1 MAAYDISII
10 GAGPG
15 GYVAAIR
22 AAQLGAKVCIIE
34 KDNLGGVC
42 LNKGCIPT
50 KALLK
55 SASVV
60 SQIKKAA
67 DFGIDIDAY
76 RINFPKIL
84 SRKEE
89 IVERSNKGIKL
100 LLESKKI
107 ELIKGKAK
115 IINPGQIEITSSEP
129 QTTDTKIESK
139 NIIIA
144 TGSRPLELATLKF
157 DHKKILSSDA
167 ILNISEIPQSLLI
180 VGAGAIGC
188 EFASLF
194 NELGTQITIVEMVDQ
209 ILPNQDREIAKRLT
223 GIFKKQGIKI
233 LTKTKVERAEEDG
246 DKLSVM
252 FSDVISENP
261 GGKTHVSPG
270 ASRPDIPDGIKVEK
284 VLVCA
289 GRLPN
294 TENLG
299 LEDIGVE
306 TEKSYVV
313 VDEYLKTNI
322 PHIFAIGDCIGG
334 YLLAHVASYEGKMAA
349 ANALGDRRKVD
360 YLAVP
365 NCIFT
370 YPEVASVGLTGDQAK
385 EEGFDVRIGK
395 FHFTALGKAQAIGE
409 TEGLAKIIID
419 KASDRLLGAQ
429 LLGAGSTELIAELVL
444 AVKLKIKG
452 KSLADTI
459 HAHPTMAE
467 AIMEAAESC
476 YDESIHS
483 PR

>member
-1 MAAYDISII
+1 MAAYDVSII

-22 AAQLGAKVCIIE
+22 AAQLGAKVCVIE

-60 SQIKKAA
+60 SQIKEAA
-67 DFGIDIDAY
+67 DFGVDIDSY

-84 SRKEE
+84 SRKKE
-89 IVERSNKGIKL
+89 IVERLNKGVEL
-100 LLESKKI
+100 LLEMRAI

-115 IINPGQIEITSSEP
+115 IINHHQIEITNSGP
-129 QTTDTKIESK
+129 LTTNAKIESK

-144 TGSRPLELATLKF
+144 TGSRPAELATLKF
-157 DHKKILSSDA
+157 DHKNILSSDA

-194 NELGTQITIVEMVDQ
+194 NELGTQVTIVEMMEQ
-209 ILPNQDREIAKRLT
+209 ILPDQDREIAKRLT

-233 LTKTKVERAEEDG
+233 LTKTKVELAQEEG
-246 DKLSVM
+246 GKLS
-252 FSDVISENP
+252 FKLSDAAP
-261 GGKTHVSPG
+261 VSLERKADVSALQPETLG
-270 ASRPDIPDGIKVEK
+270 GIKVEK
-284 VLVCA
+284 VLVCV

-294 TENLG
+294 TENLR
-299 LEDIGVE
+299 LEDIGVG
-306 TEKSYVV
+306 TEKGYVI

-334 YLLAHVASYEGKMAA
+334 HLLAHVASYEGKVAA
-349 ANALGDRRKVD
+349 ANALGGRKKVD

-370 YPEVASVGLTGDQAK
+370 HPEVASVGLTADQAREK
-385 EEGFDVRIGK
+385 GLDVKVGK
-395 FHFTALGKAQAIGE
+395 FPFTALGKAQVMGE
-409 TEGLAKIIID
+409 TEGLVKIVID
-419 KASDRLLGAQ
+419 KVSDHILGAQ
-429 LLGAGSTELIAELVL
+429 LLGAGSTELIAELAL
-444 AVKLKIKG
+444 AVKLKAKG
-452 KSLADTI
+452 RSLADTI

-467 AIMEAAESC
+467 AIMEAVESC
-476 YDESIHS
+476 YDEAIHLS
-483 PR
+483 R